1 MEHIDVQGKGNK
13 VAATQGKITAQNP
26 TNQSH
31 KNNNTDKLFRS
42 IGVEEFEKSL
52 SKFDFGIVKPDF
64 IVRSLQMSERIINGA
79 RIPEDKKGVLRCSF
93 SLLMAAVASP
103 DI

>member
-31 KNNNTDKLFRS
+31 NTDMLFGS
-42 IGVEEFEKSL
+42 IGVKEFEKSL

-64 IVRSLQMSERIINGA
+64 IVRNLQMSERIINGA